1 MNITS
6 QIMAQRTRLEQAV
19 SQALSIAQ
27 KGCDSAEVAVSR
39 TTGMSVSTRMGEVE
53 NVEFNSDGALGITV
67 YHNQRK
73 GSASSTD
80 LSEEAIARTVQAAID
95 IAKYTSEDP
104 CSGPADRDL
113 LAFEAPD
120 LQLFYPSEVSADQ
133 AIDYA
138 ANAEKAALSADPR
151 ITNTEGGSFNS
162 HYGIRVFGNTL
173 GMLQSYCSSR
183 HSMSACVIAEEN
195 GDMERDYAY
204 TIARKLDDLKSAQW
218 VGEECARRTLSRLA
232 PRKLATQKAP
242 VIFAPE
248 VATGLFGHLVGAIS
262 GTSVY
267 RKSTFLL
274 DSLGKQ
280 ILPDWLTIRELPHVI
295 GGLASTPFDSE
306 GVRTEDRLII
316 ENGVLNSWLMTT
328 YAARKLGLK
337 STGHAGGIH
346 NWHIAGQGLGFDD
359 MLREMG
365 TGLVVTEL
373 MGQGVSGIT
382 GDYSRGASGFWV
394 ENGEIQYPVSEI
406 TIAGNLKDMWANII
420 ATGDDIETRSNIQCG
435 SVWLPEMSIA
445 GQ

>member
-80 LSEEAIARTVQAAID
+80 LSEEAIARTVQAAIG

-316 ENGVLNSWLMTT
+316 ENGVLNNWLMTT

>member
-316 ENGVLNSWLMTT
+316 ENGVLNNWLMTT

-394 ENGEIQYPVSEI
+394 ENGEVQYPVSEI
-406 TIAGNLKDMWANII
+406 TIAGNLKDMWASII

>member
-151 ITNTEGGSFNS
+151 ITNTEGSSFNS

-316 ENGVLNSWLMTT
+316 ENGVLNNWLMTT

>member
-113 LAFEAPD
+113 LAFDAPD

-138 ANAEKAALSADPR
+138 AGAEKAALAADPR

-280 ILPDWLTIRELPHVI
+280 ILPEWLTIRELPHVI

-406 TIAGNLKDMWANII
+406 TIAGNLRDMWANMI

>member
-138 ANAEKAALSADPR
+138 ANAEKAALSAAPR

-183 HSMSACVIAEEN
+183 HSMSACVTAEEN

-316 ENGVLNSWLMTT
+316 ENGVLNNWLMTT

-406 TIAGNLKDMWANII
+406 TIAGNLKDMWASII

>member
-316 ENGVLNSWLMTT
+316 ENGVLNNWLMTT

-337 STGHAGGIH
+337 STGHAGGIP
-346 NWHIAGQGLGFDD
+346 NWPRAGQGLVFGDV
-359 MLREMG
+359 LREMG

-406 TIAGNLKDMWANII
+406 TIAGNLKDMWASII

>member
-1 MNITS
+1 M
-6 QIMAQRTRLEQAV
+6 
-19 SQALSIAQ
+19 
-27 KGCDSAEVAVSR
+27 
-39 TTGMSVSTRMGEVE
+39 
-53 NVEFNSDGALGITV
+53 
-67 YHNQRK
+67 
-73 GSASSTD
+73 
-80 LSEEAIARTVQAAID
+80 
-95 IAKYTSEDP
+95 
-104 CSGPADRDL
+104 
-113 LAFEAPD
+113 
-120 LQLFYPSEVSADQ
+120 SADQ

-316 ENGVLNSWLMTT
+316 ENGVLNNWLMTT

-406 TIAGNLKDMWANII
+406 TIAGNLKDMWASII

>member
-1 MNITS
+1 M
-6 QIMAQRTRLEQAV
+6 
-19 SQALSIAQ
+19 
-27 KGCDSAEVAVSR
+27 
-39 TTGMSVSTRMGEVE
+39 
-53 NVEFNSDGALGITV
+53 
-67 YHNQRK
+67 
-73 GSASSTD
+73 
-80 LSEEAIARTVQAAID
+80 
-95 IAKYTSEDP
+95 
-104 CSGPADRDL
+104 
-113 LAFEAPD
+113 
-120 LQLFYPSEVSADQ
+120 SADQ

-242 VIFAPE
+242 VIFALE

-316 ENGVLNSWLMTT
+316 ENGVLNNWLMTT

-346 NWHIAGQGLGFDD
+346 NWHIAGQGL
-359 MLREMG
+359 
-365 TGLVVTEL
+365 
-373 MGQGVSGIT
+373 I
-382 GDYSRGASGFWV
+382 
-394 ENGEIQYPVSEI
+394 
-406 TIAGNLKDMWANII
+406 
-420 ATGDDIETRSNIQCG
+420 
-435 SVWLPEMSIA
+435 
-445 GQ
+445 

>member
-6 QIMAQRTRLEQAV
+6 QIMAQRARLEHAV

-80 LSEEAIARTVQAAID
+80 LSEEAITRTVQAAID
-95 IAKYTSEDP
+95 IAKYTSEDS

-204 TIARKLDDLKSAQW
+204 TIARKPDDLKSAQW

-280 ILPDWLTIRELPHVI
+280 ILPEWLTIRELPHVI

-359 MLREMG
+359 LLREMG

-406 TIAGNLKDMWANII
+406 TIAGNLKDMWANMI

>member
-173 GMLQSYCSSR
+173 GMLQSYCSSS

-204 TIARKLDDLKSAQW
+204 TIARNLDDLKSAQW

-316 ENGVLNSWLMTT
+316 ENGVLNNWLMTT

-406 TIAGNLKDMWANII
+406 TIAGNLKDMWASII

>member
-80 LSEEAIARTVQAAID
+80 LSDEAIARTVQAAID

-280 ILPDWLTIRELPHVI
+280 LLPDWLTIRELPHVI

-316 ENGVLNSWLMTT
+316 ENGVLNNWLMTT

>member
-80 LSEEAIARTVQAAID
+80 LSDEAIARTVQAAID

-316 ENGVLNSWLMTT
+316 ENGVLNNWLMTT